1 MLVFLIDTTTKNA
14 KIGLAEDDKIIATDS
29 WFALQELAENLT
41 ERIESLLQKN
51 GKTLQQLEKIL
62 VHSGPGGFSSLRIG
76 VTEANVLAFGLG
88 IPVWGIEGEFT
99 ELADMLG
106 KSASNAGSTVMP
118 KYSHPPKIGIRPPIG
133 ASLALKG
140 GKSDI

>member
-1 MLVFLIDTTTKNA
+1 MILLIDTTTKTA

-41 ERIESLLQKN
+41 EKIEKLLQKN
-51 GKTLQQLEKIL
+51 GRTLRQLEKIL

-76 VTEANVLAFGLG
+76 VTEANVLAYGLG

-106 KSASNAGSTVMP
+106 KSCSNEGSTVIP
-118 KYSHPPKIGIRPPIG
+118 KYSHPPLIGTRK
-133 ASLALKG
+133 A
-140 GKSDI
+140 

>member
-1 MLVFLIDTTTKNA
+1 MFYLLIDTTTKTV
-14 KIGLAEDDKIIATDS
+14 KIGLAENGVVFASDS

-41 ERIESLLQKN
+41 EKIEALLKNN

-88 IPVWGIEGEFT
+88 VPVWGIEGEFS
-99 ELADMLG
+99 ELVDMLG
-106 KSASNAGSTVMP
+106 KSRSNEGSTVLP
-118 KYSHPPKIGIRPPIG
+118 KYSHPPLIGVR
-133 ASLALKG
+133 K
-140 GKSDI
+140 

>member
-1 MLVFLIDTTTKNA
+1 MDLLIDTTTKTA
-14 KIGLAEDDKIIATDS
+14 KIGLAENGEIFASDS

-41 ERIESLLQKN
+41 EKIETLLEKN

-88 IPVWGIEGEFT
+88 IPVWGIEGEFN
-99 ELADMLG
+99 ELADMLESLRSDLKRSDLNG
-106 KSASNAGSTVMP
+106 VVIP
-118 KYSHPPKIGIRPPIG
+118 KYSHPPKIGSR
-133 ASLALKG
+133 
-140 GKSDI
+140 KSEI